1 MKTLS
6 PTEQIVNTDIMRY
19 KPNRLPAMLALLS
32 LVFNVLYFCL
42 LYGFKNSFFSNW
54 KIGASVVITLITLLF
69 TFLASE
75 GIKGY
80 NKKYC
85 ITLIVLAV
93 VQIARI
99 FILPLQALAN
109 DQTGPENLALSVRY
123 FGLDLSSEAY
133 CAILIIWL
141 SLSAACLIAAAVLGY
156 INCTKLEKF
165 NAAIESGEIDIDG
178 ALKEEEVETAANTE
192 VK

>member
-1 MKTLS
+1 MKAMTPS
-6 PTEQIVNTDIMRY
+6 DKIVNTDIMRY
-19 KPNRLPAMLALLS
+19 KTNRLPAMLALLS

-54 KIGASVVITLITLLF
+54 KIGVSVVITLVTLLF

-85 ITLIVLAV
+85 IMLLVLAAI
-93 VQIARI
+93 QIIRI
-99 FILPLQALAN
+99 FILPIQALQN
-109 DQTGPENLALSVRY
+109 DLSGAENPALSVRY
-123 FGLDLSSEAY
+123 FGMDLSSQAY

-141 SLSAACLIAAAVLGY
+141 SLSATCLIASAVLGY
-156 INCTKLEKF
+156 INCTRLEKF
-165 NAAIESGEIDIDG
+165 NAAIEKGEIDIDA
-178 ALKEEEVETAANTE
+178 ALREEASPAANTE

>member
-1 MKTLS
+1 MKAMTPS
-6 PTEQIVNTDIMRY
+6 DKIVNTDIMRY
-19 KPNRLPAMLALLS
+19 KTNRLPAMLALLS

-54 KIGASVVITLITLLF
+54 KIGVSVVITLVTLLF

-85 ITLIVLAV
+85 IMLLVLAAI
-93 VQIARI
+93 QIIRI
-99 FILPLQALAN
+99 FILPIQALQN
-109 DQTGPENLALSVRY
+109 DLSGAENPALSVRY
-123 FGLDLSSEAY
+123 FGMDLSSQAY

-141 SLSAACLIAAAVLGY
+141 SLSAACLIASAVLGY
-156 INCTKLEKF
+156 INCTRLEKF
-165 NAAIESGEIDIDG
+165 NAAIEKGEIDIEA
-178 ALKEEEVETAANTE
+178 ALREEASPAANTE

>member
-1 MKTLS
+1 MKAMTPS
-6 PTEQIVNTDIMRY
+6 DKIVNTDIMRY
-19 KPNRLPAMLALLS
+19 KTNRLPAMLALLS

-54 KIGASVVITLITLLF
+54 KIGVSVVITLVTLLF

-85 ITLIVLAV
+85 IMLLVLAA
-93 VQIARI
+93 VQIIRI
-99 FILPLQALAN
+99 FILPIQALQN
-109 DQTGPENLALSVRY
+109 DLGGAENPALSVRY
-123 FGLDLSSEAY
+123 FGMDLSSQAY

-141 SLSAACLIAAAVLGY
+141 SLSAACLIASAVLGY
-156 INCTKLEKF
+156 INCTRLEKF
-165 NAAIESGEIDIDG
+165 NAAIEKGEIDIDA
-178 ALKEEEVETAANTE
+178 ALREEASPAANTE

>member
-1 MKTLS
+1 MKAMTPS
-6 PTEQIVNTDIMRY
+6 DKIVNTDIMRY
-19 KPNRLPAMLALLS
+19 KTNRLPAMLALLS

-54 KIGASVVITLITLLF
+54 KIGASVVITLVTLLF

-85 ITLIVLAV
+85 IMLLVLAA
-93 VQIARI
+93 VQIIRI
-99 FILPLQALAN
+99 FILPIQALQN
-109 DQTGPENLALSVRY
+109 DLGGVENPALSVRY
-123 FGLDLSSEAY
+123 FGMDLSSQAY

-141 SLSAACLIAAAVLGY
+141 SLSAACLIASAVLGY
-156 INCTKLEKF
+156 INCTRLEKF
-165 NAAIESGEIDIDG
+165 NAAIEKGEIDIDA
-178 ALKEEEVETAANTE
+178 ALREEASPAANTE